1 MRKNSICDCRHKSC
15 QKNLICKGRSVF
27 NSDKLFIFRML
38 EEIAI
43 RQIQEGEDELILQ
56 HIEDAII
63 FYK

>member
-1 MRKNSICDCRHKSC
+1 MRKNSICDCRRKSC

-27 NSDKLFIFRML
+27 SNDKLIFKML
-38 EEIAI
+38 KDIAI